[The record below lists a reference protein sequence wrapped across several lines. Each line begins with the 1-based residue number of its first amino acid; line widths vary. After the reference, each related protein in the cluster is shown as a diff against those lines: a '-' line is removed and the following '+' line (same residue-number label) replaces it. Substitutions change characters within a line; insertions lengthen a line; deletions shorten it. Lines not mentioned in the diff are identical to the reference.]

1 MLWVLRGER
10 LRPPPIWLMRQAG
23 RYLPEYRELRSRSK
37 NFLDFCYTPEL
48 AVEATLQ
55 PIRRFDL
62 DAAIIFSDILVIP
75 DALGRKVEFREG
87 EGPVLEPITGADRAP
102 EFDSDNLKHRLASVY
117 EAIARTRA
125 ALAPQKALIGF
136 AGAPWTL
143 ACYMIDGRNRG
154 DRFALTRKFMQE
166 HPAQFEVLMDV
177 LTRAVIA
184 HVKNQIDAGA
194 QVIQLF
200 DSWAEILLDLDMDA
214 AKALQHW
221 SVTPMHRIADA
232 VLQHKPGV
240 PVIAFPRG
248 VGQRLE
254 LYTQDRGFAGISID
268 TSVTSEWAATHLQ
281 KKAAVQGHLCN
292 LTLIEG
298 GQRMRDE
305 VAAILKA
312 LGKGPFIFNLAH
324 GVLPQTPP
332 EHVAEL
338 VRLVRGQRSS

>member
-1 MLWVLRGER
+1 

-23 RYLPEYRELRSRSK
+23 RYLPEYRELRSRAK

-87 EGPVLEPITGADRAP
+87 EGPVLEPITGEDRAP
-102 EFDSDNLKHRLASVY
+102 EFDSENLKHRLASVY

-184 HVKNQIDAGA
+184 HVKNQIDAGV

-200 DSWAEILLDLDMDA
+200 DSWAEILLDVGMDA

-221 SVTPMHRIADA
+221 SVTPMRRIAEA

-248 VGQRLE
+248 VGQHLE